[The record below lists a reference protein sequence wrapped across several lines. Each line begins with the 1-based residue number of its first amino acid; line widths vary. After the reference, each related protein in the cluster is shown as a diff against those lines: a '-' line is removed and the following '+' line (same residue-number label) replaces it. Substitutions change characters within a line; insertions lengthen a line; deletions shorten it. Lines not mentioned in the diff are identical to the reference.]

1 MKEPTLSK
9 NIICVFFLL
18 LSSFYCKSPNQD
30 KINKKTVFMGDSITE
45 MWVQYSDFFELNKSF
60 INKGISGQTTP
71 QMLER
76 FENDVIKENTNTV
89 VILAGI
95 NDIAQNTGPISIEEI
110 ANNIIKMSEL
120 ALNNNINVF
129 ICSVLP
135 AKKFI
140 WNKSINPT
148 YKVISLN
155 KLLKKYCKER
165 SVNYINYYSSMVDWG
180 GGLKAPEYTSIWD
193 LVHPNNKGYKI
204 MEEILLENIKKEL

>member
-1 MKEPTLSK
+1 MQKSILSK
-9 NIICVFFLL
+9 NIICILIL
-18 LSSFYCKSPNQD
+18 LSNPFYLKSQD
-30 KINKKTVFMGDSITE
+30 QEKNNEKIVFMGNSITE
-45 MWVQYSDFFELNKSF
+45 MWVQYSDFFKTNKSF

-76 FENDVIKENTNTV
+76 FEKDVIKENANTV
-89 VILAGI
+89 IILAGI
-95 NDIAQNTGPISIEEI
+95 NDIAQNTGSISIEEI

-135 AKKFI
+135 AKKFM

-155 KLLKKYCKER
+155 KLLKEYCKKR
-165 SVNYINYYSSMVDWG
+165 DINYIDYYSSMVDWG

-193 LVHPNNKGYKI
+193 LVHPNSKGYKI
-204 MEEILLENIKKEL
+204 MEEILLKNIKKEL